1 MRFAKAFGAWFAV
14 LAVSTFFGS
23 GQSYTIVASLIAIG
37 VGVYVWR
44 QLEPKKT
51 SQPPEGD

>member
-1 MRFAKAFGAWFAV
+1 MRLAKALGAWAAV

-23 GQSYTIVASLIAIG
+23 GQFYVIVASLVAIG

-44 QLEPKKT
+44 QLDPQKKT
-51 SQPPEGD
+51 PHSEK